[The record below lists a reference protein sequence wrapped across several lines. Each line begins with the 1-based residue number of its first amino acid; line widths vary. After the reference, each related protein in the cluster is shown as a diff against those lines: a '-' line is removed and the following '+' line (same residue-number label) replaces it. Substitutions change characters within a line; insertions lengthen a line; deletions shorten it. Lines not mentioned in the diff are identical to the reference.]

1 MGVDFGNLVTFSFLF
16 SPSDILEVD
25 MCFQEQQHKSLFF
38 FSPFFLG
45 GGVGE
50 GGGGKFVHLFI
61 DVLGHNSFYKSVLSE
76 N

>member
-1 MGVDFGNLVTFSFLF
+1 MGVDFGNLVMFSFLF

-38 FSPFFLG
+38 FSPFFG
-45 GGVGE
+45 GWVGE
-50 GGGGKFVHLFI
+50 SGGGKFVRLFI
-61 DVLGHNSFYKSVLSE
+61 DVLGHNSFYKSALSE